1 MISCFRLN
9 IGLTLKQQFCSI
21 MFGLETGIAVL
32 FIICIV
38 AVCVF
43 EFANGFHD
51 TANAV
56 ATVIY
61 TGSLKPTY
69 AVVWSGLWNFIGL
82 FLSSF
87 WGYKVAM
94 GIVNLLPLN
103 DLVALS
109 TGESVSL
116 VLGMLVS
123 GIIWNLGT
131 WYFGIPCSSSHTLIG
146 SILGAGLVFYWLHGG
161 DGVNWG
167 KAGDIGLSLL
177 VSPLFGFSVTILLMY
192 ILRRMTKTKKQIF
205 KEPEP
210 GSKPPGWIRAML
222 ITTCT
227 LVSFFHG
234 NNDGQKGIGLMLIIL
249 ITFMPIQ
256 FALNS
261 EFNVNNSLE
270 SINNIE
276 LALQK
281 ELKADLL
288 VKTAETKEVLN
299 HFVAVK
305 NNPAA
310 SDLEVKKATIEVR
323 TSITKISKKLG
334 TELKNPTFM
343 DSKVNTKVVKS
354 EISKLKNDIEY
365 SPRWVTIMI
374 ALCLGLGTMIGWKR
388 IAVTIGEKIG
398 KRHMTY
404 AEGATAELTAAATIG
419 LSSGFGLP
427 VSTTHVLSS
436 GVAGAMT
443 ASKGV
448 KNLQPDTI
456 KSIAIAW
463 ILTLPVTIILS
474 GGFYYIL
481 QFFLK

>member
-1 MISCFRLN
+1 
-9 IGLTLKQQFCSI
+9 

-32 FIICIV
+32 FIICV
-38 AVCVF
+38 AAVCIF

-103 DLVALS
+103 DLVLLS

-116 VLGMLVS
+116 VLGMLLS
-123 GIIWNLGT
+123 GILWNIGT

-146 SILGAGLVFYWLHGG
+146 SILGGGLVFFWMHGG
-161 DGVNWG
+161 EGVNWG
-167 KAGDIGLSLL
+167 KASDIGLSLL

-192 ILRRMTKTKKQIF
+192 ILRRIVKTKKQIF

-210 GSKPPGWIRAML
+210 GSKPPMWIRAIL

-261 EFNVNNSLE
+261 EFDANASMESL
-270 SINNIE
+270 NRIE
-276 LALQK
+276 LALSAENK
-281 ELKADLL
+281 TDLL
-288 VKTAETKEVLN
+288 IKTAETKESLN
-299 HFVAVK
+299 ALIAA
-305 NNPAA
+305 NSNP
-310 SDLEVKKATIEVR
+310 SISSIEKKKATIGVR
-323 TSITKISKKLG
+323 TSIAKITKKLG
-334 TELKNPTFM
+334 TELKNSTFM
-343 DSKVNTKVVKS
+343 DSKENAKIVKKEVS
-354 EISKLKNDIEY
+354 FLKNDIEY

-463 ILTLPVTIILS
+463 ILTLPVTMILA
-474 GGFYYIL
+474 GGFYYL
-481 QFFLK
+481 FQLFLK

>member
-1 MISCFRLN
+1 ML
-9 IGLTLKQQFCSI
+9 
-21 MFGLETGIAVL
+21 FGLESGVAVL
-32 FIICIV
+32 LIICV
-38 AVCVF
+38 LAVCVF

-69 AVVWSGLWNFIGL
+69 AVVWSGFWNFVGL
-82 FLSSF
+82 FLSGF

-94 GIVNLLPLN
+94 GIVNLLPLS
-103 DLVALS
+103 DLIQLS

-116 VLGMLVS
+116 VLGMLIS
-123 GIIWNLGT
+123 GIVWNVGT
-131 WYFGIPCSSSHTLIG
+131 WYLGIPCSSSHTLIG

-161 DGVNWG
+161 EGVNWG

-192 ILRRMTKTKKQIF
+192 ILRRVVKTKKQIF
-205 KEPEP
+205 KEPEA
-210 GSKPPGWIRAML
+210 GSKPPMWIRAIL

-249 ITFMPIQ
+249 IAFMPIQ
-256 FALNS
+256 FALNDS
-261 EFNVNNSLE
+261 FDVDSSLASLE
-270 SINNIE
+270 RMEMVLS
-276 LALQK
+276 K
-281 ELKADLL
+281 ENKTDL
-288 VKTAETKEVLN
+288 VIKTKETKEVLMKYK
-299 HFVAVK
+299 AVK
-305 NNPAA
+305 SNDSA
-310 SDLEVKKATIEVR
+310 SKLDLKTAVIGVR
-323 TSITKISKKLG
+323 TAITKISKKVG
-334 TELKNPTFM
+334 SEVKNPTFFE
-343 DSKVNTKVVKS
+343 SKESAKSVKKELS
-354 EISKLKNDIEY
+354 FLKNDIEY
-365 SPRWVTIMI
+365 SPKWVTIMI

-388 IAVTIGEKIG
+388 IAITIGEKIG

-463 ILTLPVTIILS
+463 ILTLPVTIVLA

-481 QFFLK
+481 QLFMN

>member
-1 MISCFRLN
+1 
-9 IGLTLKQQFCSI
+9 

-32 FIICIV
+32 FIICIA
-38 AVCVF
+38 AVCIF

-94 GIVNLLPLN
+94 GIVNLLPLA

-116 VLGMLVS
+116 VLGMLIS

-146 SILGAGLVFYWLHGG
+146 SILGAGVVFYWLHGG

-167 KAGDIGLSLL
+167 KASDIGLSLL

-192 ILRRMTKTKKQIF
+192 ILRRMVKTKKQIF

-210 GSKPPGWIRAML
+210 GSKPPTWIRAML

-261 EFNVNNSLE
+261 DFNVNESLN

-276 LALQK
+276 LALQE
-281 ELKADLL
+281 ELKTDLL
-288 VKTAETKEVLN
+288 IKTSETKATLN

-305 NNPAA
+305 NDPN
-310 SDLEVKKATIEVR
+310 STQLEIKKATIDVR
-323 TSITKISKKLG
+323 TTLTKVSKRLS

-343 DSKVNTKVVKS
+343 DSKSNMSKVKNEV
-354 EISKLKNDIEY
+354 SKLRNDIEY

-448 KNLQPDTI
+448 KNLQPETI
-456 KSIAIAW
+456 KSIALAW
-463 ILTLPVTIILS
+463 ILTLPVTMILA
-474 GGFYYIL
+474 GGFYYIMQL
-481 QFFLK
+481 FLK

>member
-1 MISCFRLN
+1 ML
-9 IGLTLKQQFCSI
+9 GLS
-21 MFGLETGIAVL
+21 TGITVL
-32 FIICIV
+32 FILCV
-38 AVCVF
+38 LAVCIF

-69 AVVWSGLWNFIGL
+69 AVVWSGLWNFVGL
-82 FLSSF
+82 FLSSY

-94 GIVNLLPLN
+94 GIVNLLPLG
-103 DLVALS
+103 DMIALS
-109 TGESVSL
+109 IGESVSL
-116 VLGMLVS
+116 VLGLLVS
-123 GIIWNLGT
+123 GIIWNFGT

-146 SILGAGLVFYWLHGG
+146 SILGVGLVFFYLHGG
-161 DGVNWG
+161 EGVNWG
-167 KAGDIGLSLL
+167 KAGEIGLSLL

-192 ILRRMTKTKKQIF
+192 ILRRMIKSKKQIF

-210 GSKPPGWIRAML
+210 GSRPPLWIRAIL

-249 ITFMPIQ
+249 ITFLPLK
-256 FALNS
+256 FALNENFDGAKTHASLTNMENVLRS
-261 EFNVNNSLE
+261 ENKN
-270 SINNIE
+270 
-276 LALQK
+276 
-281 ELKADLL
+281 DL
-288 VKTAETKEVLN
+288 VIKVAETKSVVEKYISIKGAQGVSEDSLK
-299 HFVAVK
+299 HSMIA
-305 NNPAA
+305 
-310 SDLEVKKATIEVR
+310 VR
-323 TSITKISKKLG
+323 TSITKLNKRVG
-334 TELKNPTFM
+334 ADVKNVTFF
-343 DSKVNTKVVKS
+343 DNKESAKVVKS
-354 EISKLKNDIEY
+354 GLSQLKSDIEY

-448 KNLQPDTI
+448 KNLQPETI

-463 ILTLPVTIILS
+463 ILTLPVTIILA
-474 GGFYYIL
+474 GGIYYIL
-481 QFFLK
+481 QIFLK

>member
-1 MISCFRLN
+1 M
-9 IGLTLKQQFCSI
+9 
-21 MFGLETGIAVL
+21 GLESGLAVL
-32 FIICIV
+32 FIICVV

-61 TGSLKPTY
+61 TGTLKPSY
-69 AVVWSGLWNFIGL
+69 AIVWSGLWNFTGL
-82 FLSSF
+82 FLSSY

-94 GIVNLLPLN
+94 GIVNLLPLA
-103 DLVALS
+103 DLVNLP
-109 TGESVSL
+109 TEESVAL
-116 VLGMLVS
+116 VLSMLIS
-123 GIIWNLGT
+123 GIVWNLGT

-146 SILGAGLVFYWLHGG
+146 SILGAGLVFFWIHGG

-167 KAGDIGLSLL
+167 KAGEIGLSLFI
-177 VSPLFGFSVTILLMY
+177 SPLFGFSVTILLMY
-192 ILRRMTKTKKQIF
+192 ILRRVVKTRKQIF

-210 GSKPPGWIRAML
+210 GSRPPVWIRAIL

-249 ITFMPIQ
+249 ITFMPVKY
-256 FALNS
+256 ALN
-261 EFNVNNSLE
+261 EDFNSKASLQSLHTIDSVLMAE
-270 SINNIE
+270 KKIDLVSKTQETINSINYYE
-276 LALQK
+276 SVKQRDTSGGDSLKLAIIHVRSSIS
-281 ELKADLL
+281 LL
-288 VKTAETKEVLN
+288 
-299 HFVAVK
+299 
-305 NNPAA
+305 
-310 SDLEVKKATIEVR
+310 
-323 TSITKISKKLG
+323 SKKLG
-334 TELKNPTFM
+334 SDLKNPTYM
-343 DSKVNTKVVKS
+343 DNKENMDIAKHELEV
-354 EISKLKNDIEY
+354 LKNDIEY
-365 SPRWVTIMI
+365 SPKWVTIMI

-463 ILTLPVTIILS
+463 ILTLPVTMTLA
-474 GGFYYIL
+474 GGFYYLLRLFI
-481 QFFLK
+481 

>member
-1 MISCFRLN
+1 
-9 IGLTLKQQFCSI
+9 
-21 MFGLETGIAVL
+21 MFGLESGIAVL
-32 FIICIV
+32 FIICV
-38 AVCVF
+38 LAVCVF

-94 GIVNLLPLN
+94 GIVNLLPLA
-103 DLVALS
+103 DLVTLS

-116 VLGMLVS
+116 VLGMLIS
-123 GIIWNLGT
+123 GIVWNIGT

-146 SILGAGLVFYWLHGG
+146 SILGAGLVFFWLHGG
-161 DGVNWG
+161 EGVNWG
-167 KAGDIGLSLL
+167 KAADIGLSLL

-192 ILRRMTKTKKQIF
+192 ILRRVTKTRKQIF

-210 GSKPPGWIRAML
+210 GSRPPMWIRAIL

-249 ITFMPIQ
+249 ITFMPVK
-256 FALNS
+256 FALNDSFDADKTLASLTKVETTLAS
-261 EFNVNNSLE
+261 EN
-270 SINNIE
+270 
-276 LALQK
+276 
-281 ELKADLL
+281 KADL
-288 VKTAETKEVLN
+288 VIKTQETKAAVEKYKVL
-299 HFVAVK
+299 K
-305 NNPAA
+305 A
-310 SDLEVKKATIEVR
+310 SDSVSESDMKLATIAVR
-323 TSITKISKKLG
+323 TSITKLSKKVG
-334 TELKNPTFM
+334 SEVKNPTFM
-343 DSKVNTKVVKS
+343 ESKDNMKVVKKELS
-354 EISKLKNDIEY
+354 FLKNDIEF

-463 ILTLPVTIILS
+463 IMTLPVTMILA
-474 GGFYYIL
+474 GGFYYLL
-481 QFFLK
+481 QLFL

>member
-1 MISCFRLN
+1 MLN
-9 IGLTLKQQFCSI
+9 NLVTLTTQFCAI
-21 MFGLETGIAVL
+21 MFGLESGIAAL
-32 FIICIV
+32 FIICV
-38 AVCVF
+38 LAVCVF

-94 GIVNLLPLN
+94 GIVNLLPLA
-103 DLVALS
+103 DLVSLS

-116 VLGMLVS
+116 VLGMLIS

-131 WYFGIPCSSSHTLIG
+131 WYLGIPCSSSHTLIG

-167 KAGDIGLSLL
+167 KASEIGLSLL

-210 GSKPPGWIRAML
+210 GSKPPTWIRALL

-249 ITFMPIQ
+249 ITFMPVK
-256 FALNS
+256 FALS
-261 EFNVNNSLE
+261 DDFNAERSIASL
-270 SINNIE
+270 NKIE
-276 LALQK
+276 HLLGT
-281 ELKADLL
+281 ENKADL
-288 VKTAETKEVLN
+288 VIKTKETKDVINKYL
-299 HFVAVK
+299 VIRD
-305 NNPAA
+305 NNAMPQD
-310 SDLEVKKATIEVR
+310 SLKLATINVR
-323 TSITKISKKLG
+323 TSITKLSKKIG
-334 TELKNPTFM
+334 GDLKNPTFM
-343 DSKVNTKVVKS
+343 DSKESMKSIKS
-354 EISKLKNDIEY
+354 ELSALKGDIEY

-463 ILTLPVTIILS
+463 ILTLPVTIVLA

-481 QFFLK
+481 QLFLK

>member
-1 MISCFRLN
+1 
-9 IGLTLKQQFCSI
+9 
-21 MFGLETGIAVL
+21 MFGLESGIAAL
-32 FIICIV
+32 FIICIL
-38 AVCVF
+38 AVCIF

-103 DLVALS
+103 DLVVLS

-116 VLGMLVS
+116 VLGMLIS
-123 GIIWNLGT
+123 GIVWNIGT
-131 WYFGIPCSSSHTLIG
+131 WYLGIPCSSSHTLIG
-146 SILGAGLVFYWLHGG
+146 SILGAGMVFFWLHGG

-192 ILRRMTKTKKQIF
+192 ILRRMTKTRKQIF

-210 GSKPPGWIRAML
+210 GSRPPGWIRAML

-249 ITFMPIQ
+249 ITFLPVQ

-261 EFNVNNSLE
+261 EFDINRSIASLE
-270 SINNIE
+270 RIE
-276 LALQK
+276 TALEK
-281 ELKADLL
+281 ELKTDLL
-288 VKTAETKEVLN
+288 IKTSEAKKVLN
-299 HFVAVK
+299 DYILVSNSATSTDH
-305 NNPAA
+305 
-310 SDLEVKKATIEVR
+310 DKKVSTINVR
-323 TSITKISKKLG
+323 TAITKINKKLG
-334 TELKNPTFM
+334 IELKNPTFM
-343 DSKVNTKVVKS
+343 DSKENTRIVKEEVS
-354 EISKLKNDIEY
+354 MLKHDIEY

-474 GGFYYIL
+474 GGIYYIL
-481 QFFLK
+481 QLILK

>member
-1 MISCFRLN
+1 
-9 IGLTLKQQFCSI
+9 
-21 MFGLETGIAVL
+21 MFGLESGIAAL
-32 FIICIV
+32 FIICV
-38 AVCVF
+38 LAVCVF

-69 AVVWSGLWNFIGL
+69 AVVWSGFWNFVGL
-82 FLSSF
+82 FLSGF

-94 GIVNLLPLN
+94 GIVNLLPLA
-103 DLVALS
+103 DLVSLS

-116 VLGMLVS
+116 VLGMLIS

-167 KAGDIGLSLL
+167 KASEIGLSLL

-210 GSKPPGWIRAML
+210 GSKPPTWIRALL

-249 ITFMPIQ
+249 ITFMPVK
-256 FALNS
+256 FALS
-261 EFNVNNSLE
+261 EEFNVNNSIASVE
-270 SINNIE
+270 KIE
-276 LALQK
+276 QLLVS
-281 ELKADLL
+281 ENKADL
-288 VKTAETKEVLN
+288 VIKTTETKDALKK
-299 HFVAVK
+299 FK
-305 NNPAA
+305 
-310 SDLEVKKATIEVR
+310 EVKENKSLPQDSLKLATISVR
-323 TSITKISKKLG
+323 TSITKLSKKIG
-334 TELKNPTFM
+334 ADLKNPTFM
-343 DSKVNTKVVKS
+343 DSKESMKTIKS
-354 EISKLKNDIEY
+354 EMSALKGDIEY
-365 SPRWVTIMI
+365 SPKWVTIMI

-463 ILTLPVTIILS
+463 ILTLPVTIVLA

-481 QFFLK
+481 QLFLK

>member
-1 MISCFRLN
+1 
-9 IGLTLKQQFCSI
+9 
-21 MFGLETGIAVL
+21 MFGLETGIAAL
-32 FIICIV
+32 FILCV
-38 AVCVF
+38 LAVCVF

-69 AVVWSGLWNFIGL
+69 AIVWSGLWNFIGL

-94 GIVNLLPLN
+94 GIVSLLPLN
-103 DLVALS
+103 DLVLLS

-116 VLGMLVS
+116 VLGILLS
-123 GIIWNLGT
+123 GIMWNLGT

-146 SILGAGLVFYWLHGG
+146 SILGGGVVFLLIHGG
-161 DGVNWG
+161 AGPNWV
-167 KAGDIGLSLL
+167 KASEIGLSLL
-177 VSPLFGFSVTILLMY
+177 ISPLIGFSVTILLMY
-192 ILRRMTKTKKQIF
+192 ILRRIIKTKKQIF
-205 KEPEP
+205 KEPEL
-210 GSKPPGWIRAML
+210 GNRPPTWIRAIL

-261 EFNVNNSLE
+261 EFDSAKSLE
-270 SINNIE
+270 SLNKIE
-276 LALQK
+276 LALTRENK
-281 ELKADLL
+281 TDLL
-288 VKTAETKEVLN
+288 MNVNETKAHLEKYQLTKDDSIV
-299 HFVAVK
+299 
-305 NNPAA
+305 PAA
-310 SDLEVKKATIEVR
+310 DRKKTIVELR
-323 TSITKISKKLG
+323 TSISKLNKKLSS
-334 TELKNPTFM
+334 ELKNPTAM
-343 DSKVNTKVVKS
+343 DSKENAEIIKS
-354 EISKLKNDIEY
+354 EVAYLKNDIEY
-365 SPRWVTIMI
+365 SPKWVTIMI

-388 IAVTIGEKIG
+388 IAITIGEKIG

-463 ILTLPVTIILS
+463 ILTLPVTMILA

-481 QFFLK
+481 QLLLK